1 MPILKEGGTAAV
13 YVMNDFY
20 SYTFNP
26 ILGPKSFRFFNS
38 YAGIYDEP
46 ETHKEVI
53 DLIRAGKLDA
63 GNWLDKEHI
72 FTWDNAADA
81 YTHVREKKAVKS
93 IIKLSSK

>member
-1 MPILKEGGTAAV
+1 
-13 YVMNDFY
+13 MNDFY